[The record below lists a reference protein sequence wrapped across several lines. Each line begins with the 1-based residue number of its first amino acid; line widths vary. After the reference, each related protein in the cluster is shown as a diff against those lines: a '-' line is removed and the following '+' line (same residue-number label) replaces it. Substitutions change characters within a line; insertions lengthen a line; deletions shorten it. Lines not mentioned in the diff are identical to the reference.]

1 MQTEA
6 FFSAFVNE
14 LSKLAGWQE
23 DWAASTEKHRKGFSE
38 ALDAL
43 LKRKVAKMSAAVHA
57 RMGTGS
63 AKPAVSLLKRFK
75 FAG

>member
-1 MQTEA
+1 MNSTS
-6 FFSAFVNE
+6 FSSGFLDE
-14 LSKLAGWQE
+14 LAKLSGWQE

-43 LKRKVAKMSAAVHA
+43 LKRKVAKMSASVHA